1 MMVQKSGGQPVG
13 VGSLPQ
19 YLQGFNVLALF
30 VEVVVWLFGIGY
42 APKFGAFCLSDLF
55 KGQNK

>member
-55 KGQNK
+55 KG

>member
-30 VEVVVWLFGIGY
+30 VEVVVWFFGIGY

-55 KGQNK
+55 KG